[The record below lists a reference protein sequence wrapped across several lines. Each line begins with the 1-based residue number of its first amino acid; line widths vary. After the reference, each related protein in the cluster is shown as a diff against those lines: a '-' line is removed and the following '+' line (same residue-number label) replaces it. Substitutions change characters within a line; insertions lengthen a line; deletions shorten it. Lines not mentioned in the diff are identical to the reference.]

1 MGFLAGR
8 AFIAKHKALQIVAGL
23 ALTTWYSFKP
33 MAWLQSLSR
42 FMPRLMRYSMVALAF
57 YVIWLTAPA
66 FVTRMAAAVALV
78 PPMPA
83 SAAWFALA
91 VGIGALGVGF
101 LLFALSAVLYTS
113 WYFITIARALDAQLA
128 REFGATR
135 KMLSF
140 QRPRPE
146 AEEKTDGSFNIVD
159 DQKAAFKE
167 ELDELK
173 RTSGMGEEEY
183 QDHLKTID
191 QYGVGT
197 EV

>member
-23 ALTTWYSFKP
+23 ALTTWYAFQP
-33 MAWLQSLSR
+33 LAWLKSVSR
-42 FMPRLMRYSMVALAF
+42 FAPRLIKYALVALAL
-57 YVIWLTAPA
+57 YLIWVTAPA
-66 FVTRMAAAVALV
+66 FVTRMAEAVALV

-83 SAAWFALA
+83 SASWFALA
-91 VGIGALGVGF
+91 VGVGALGVGF
-101 LLFALSAVLYTS
+101 FLFGLSAVLYTS
-113 WYFITIARALDAQLA
+113 WYYITIARALDAQLA

-135 KMLSF
+135 RVMNF
-140 QRPRPE
+140 QRDHRK
-146 AEEKTDGSFNIVD
+146 EEKTDGSFNIVD

-167 ELDELK
+167 ELDSLK
-173 RTSGMGEEEY
+173 ESSGMGEEEY
-183 QDHLKTID
+183 QDHLKTIE

>member
-8 AFIAKHKALQIVAGL
+8 AFVAKHKTLQILLGL
-23 ALTTWYSFKP
+23 ALTTWYSFQP
-33 MAWLQSLSR
+33 LAWLKSVSG
-42 FMPRLMRYSMVALAF
+42 FAPRLIKYALVAAAL
-57 YVIWLTAPA
+57 YLIWLTAPA
-66 FVTRMAAAVALV
+66 FVTRMAGAVALV

-91 VGIGALGVGF
+91 VGVGALGVGF
-101 LLFALSAVLYTS
+101 FLFGLAAVLYTS
-113 WYFITIARALDAQLA
+113 WYYITIARALDAQLA

-135 KMLSF
+135 RVMNF
-140 QRPRPE
+140 QRDHRK
-146 AEEKTDGSFNIVD
+146 EEKTDGSFNIVD

-173 RTSGMGEEEY
+173 RTSGMGDEEY
-183 QDHLKTID
+183 QDHLKTIEE
-191 QYGVGT
+191 YGVGT

>member
-8 AFIAKHKALQIVAGL
+8 AFIAKHKALQIVVGL
-23 ALTTWYSFKP
+23 ALTSWYAFQP
-33 MAWLQSLSR
+33 LAWLKSVSQ
-42 FMPRLMRYSMVALAF
+42 FIPRLTKYALFAVAL
-57 YVIWLTAPA
+57 YLIWVTAPA
-66 FVTRMAAAVALV
+66 FVTRMAGAVALV

-91 VGIGALGVGF
+91 VGICALGVGF
-101 LLFALSAVLYTS
+101 FLFGLAAVLYTS
-113 WYFITIARALDAQLA
+113 WYYITIARALDAQLA

-135 KMLSF
+135 RVMNF
-140 QRPRPE
+140 QRDHRK
-146 AEEKTDGSFNIVD
+146 EEKTDGSFNIVD

-167 ELDELK
+167 ELDKLK
-173 RTSGMGEEEY
+173 ESSGMGEEEY
-183 QDHLKTID
+183 QEHLKTIE

>member
-23 ALTTWYSFKP
+23 ALTTWYAFQP
-33 MAWLQSLSR
+33 LAWLKSVSR
-42 FMPRLMRYSMVALAF
+42 FAPRLIRYALVAVAL
-57 YVIWLTAPA
+57 YLIWLTAPS
-66 FVTRMAAAVALV
+66 FVTRMAEAVALV

-83 SAAWFALA
+83 SASWFALA
-91 VGIGALGVGF
+91 VGVGALGVGF
-101 LLFALSAVLYTS
+101 FLFGLSAVLYTS
-113 WYFITIARALDAQLA
+113 WYYITIARALDAQLA

-135 KMLSF
+135 RVMNF
-140 QRPRPE
+140 QRDHRK
-146 AEEKTDGSFNIVD
+146 EEKTEGSFNIVD

-173 RTSGMGEEEY
+173 RTSGMGDEEY
-183 QDHLKTID
+183 QDHLKTIEE
-191 QYGVGT
+191 YGVGT

>member
-8 AFIAKHKALQIVAGL
+8 AFVAKHKTLQVLLGL
-23 ALTTWYSFKP
+23 ALTTWYSFQP
-33 MAWLQSLSR
+33 LAWLKSVTR
-42 FMPRLMRYSMVALAF
+42 FAPRLIKYALVVLAL
-57 YVIWLTAPA
+57 YLIWLTAPA
-66 FVTRMAAAVALV
+66 FVTRMAGAVALV

-101 LLFALSAVLYTS
+101 FLFGLAAVLYTS
-113 WYFITIARALDAQLA
+113 WYYITIARALDAQLA

-135 KMLSF
+135 RVMNF
-140 QRPRPE
+140 QRDHRK
-146 AEEKTDGSFNIVD
+146 EEKTDGSFNIVD

-173 RTSGMGEEEY
+173 RTSGMGDEEY
-183 QDHLKTID
+183 QDHLRTIEE
-191 QYGVGT
+191 YGVGT